1 MSDNNPKRNLKVEDV
16 LPVKAVGIECMKES
30 IPTTMSPHRYL
41 FKWFAR
47 RPTAATRLA
56 VLASVLPDTV
66 SNDELLQLMKI
77 GPDRPELLNTS
88 ISDYV
93 ADRREN
99 WEDSDGSLVEHY
111 GYPLPHSNSP
121 TEKEVSK
128 LHNILGEH
136 WDGSVPTVL
145 DPTAGGGTIPM
156 EAYRYG
162 LPVKANE
169 LNPVAWLLNKT
180 ILEYA
185 PHVGSIEGDVRK
197 WASEIDKR
205 ATSELEEYFPSA
217 EEGQEPNYYFCSYSI
232 ECPSCGNRLPLSNR
246 WWFLK
251 ESASEGHAFRPHPKK
266 NHIEYEHVYLPRDIT
281 KDEFDPSEGTVS
293 GGDAECPTCNV
304 VTERSEITELLTD
317 GDFEFEVC
325 GVQYLTKDGKSGY
338 RGPTEDDR
346 EAFRRAEETIASD
359 LDLRTLLNSNRYIGR
374 QDRAAP
380 YGIKKWR
387 EMYTPRQFLSHAKY
401 LHAFE
406 EVEDQIREEYDSK
419 RAEAILVLLS
429 LSATKLIE
437 RNSRLQPLDV
447 RLGSPANML
456 GNNNF
461 AFQWHFPESNITTGA
476 YSYETTLDK
485 VIEKYEEIVEFYD
498 VDNLPEADVRL
509 GDGAD
514 LPYDNESIEAVVI
527 DPPYG
532 DNVMYAELG
541 DAFYVWLREYLSN
554 TFSGQ
559 FSQPETNKRDEA
571 VENSEIFEDS
581 EEATASDAAREH
593 YENKMSGIFSESYR
607 VLESGGVI
615 TVYFTDKET
624 GAWDALTMSLIDSG
638 FTVTATH
645 TITSEMPHRVG
656 MQDRSSADSTLLL
669 TCRKP
674 DRDIAREDRAPT
686 LWSDI
691 KEKTE
696 QAARKKATELL
707 DSGLNLT
714 KTDTI
719 ISAFG
724 PTLRV
729 FTENYPVVDMHDNP
743 VRPAEALETART
755 AVTEVLIERE
765 LENNLEGVDG
775 LTKWYI
781 LMVLIYERETVPY
794 DEANQLGMGVG
805 VSIDEL
811 KRTTKIWKKSGN
823 SLILASQSDRVRDI
837 TALEAGEKRRKRAFP
852 VDPREQSFDY
862 NIDAIHAALNVIET
876 KGSDFAWNW
885 LNERDYQNDPSFRQT
900 VRSLAQILPENH
912 DDFDSL
918 INLLSGDTGEL
929 LGIDTDLFT
938 SVEDGGDN
946 HSLDEY

>member
-1 MSDNNPKRNLKVEDV
+1 MSNNDSKPNLKVEDV
-16 LPVKAVGIECMKES
+16 LPVKSVGIECMKES

-56 VLASVLPDTV
+56 VLASVLPDSVT
-66 SNDELLQLMKI
+66 NDELLRLMKI
-77 GPDRPELLNTS
+77 GPERPKMLNTS

-93 ADRREN
+93 ADRRES

-111 GYPLPHSNSP
+111 GYSLPHSNSP
-121 TEKEVSK
+121 TEQEVSE
-128 LHNILGEH
+128 LQDILREQ
-136 WDGSVPTVL
+136 WDGDVPTVL

-162 LPVKANE
+162 LSVEANE

-185 PHVGSIEGDVRK
+185 PHVGSVESEVRK
-197 WASEIDKR
+197 WASKIDKK
-205 ATSELEEYFPSA
+205 ASSELENFFPSGK
-217 EEGQEPNYYFCSYSI
+217 EGQEPNYYFCSYSI

-251 ESASEGHAFRPHPKK
+251 ESASKGHAFRPIPRE
-266 NHIEYEHVYLPRDIT
+266 NHIDYKHVYLPRDVN

-293 GGDAECPTCNV
+293 RGDAECPTCNV
-304 VTERSEITELLTD
+304 VTERNEITQLLTD

-325 GVQYLTKDGKSGY
+325 GVQYLNKEGKSGY
-338 RGPTEDDR
+338 RGPTEEDR
-346 EAFRRAEETIASD
+346 KAFKKAEEIIDNNLNLA
-359 LDLRTLLNSNRYIGR
+359 TLLDNNRYIGR

-387 EMYTPRQFLSHAKY
+387 EMYTPRQLLSHAKY

-406 EVEDQIREEYDSK
+406 HFEDEIREEYGSEK
-419 RAEAILVLLS
+419 AEAILVLLA

-461 AFQWHFPESNITTGA
+461 AFQWHFPESNITAGQ
-476 YSYETTLDK
+476 YSYTTTLDK

-498 VDNLPEADVRL
+498 VENLPEANVRL
-509 GDGAD
+509 GDAAD
-514 LPYDNESIEAVVI
+514 LPYDDESIEAVVT

-554 TFSGQ
+554 TFSEQ
-559 FSQPETNKRDEA
+559 FSRPETNKQDEA
-571 VENSEIFEDS
+571 VENSEIFEDNESTSAS
-581 EEATASDAAREH
+581 ERAREH
-593 YENKMSGIFSESYR
+593 YEEKMSDIFSESYR
-607 VLESGGVI
+607 VLERGGVI

-624 GAWDALTMSLIDSG
+624 GAWDALTMSLINSG

-669 TCRKP
+669 TCKKP
-674 DRDIAREDRAPT
+674 DRDTVRANRAPT

-691 KEKTE
+691 KQKTQ
-696 QAARKKATELL
+696 QAASKKATELL
-707 DSGLNLT
+707 DSDLNLT

-729 FTENYPVVDMHDNP
+729 FTENYPVVDKHDNP

-755 AVTEVLIERE
+755 AVTEVLIDRE
-765 LENNLEGVDG
+765 LENNLEGVDA
-775 LTKWYI
+775 LTKWYS
-781 LMVLIYERETVPY
+781 LMLLIYERDTVPY

-805 VSIDEL
+805 VSINDL
-811 KRTTKIWKKSGN
+811 KRETKIWKKSGD
-823 SLILASQSDRVRDI
+823 SLTLASQSDRVRDL

-852 VDPREQSFDY
+852 VNPRKQSFDY
-862 NIDAIHAALNVIET
+862 DIDAVHSVLNVIET
-876 KGSDFAWNW
+876 KGSDYAWNW
-885 LNERDYQNDPSFRQT
+885 LNERGYQDNPSFRQT
-900 VRSLAQILPENH
+900 VESLAQVLPENH
-912 DDFDSL
+912 DDFEPL
-918 INLLSGDTGEL
+918 RNLLSGDTGEL
-929 LGIDTDLFT
+929 LDIGVELFT
-938 SVEDGGDN
+938 DTQQEES